1 MQRQRRYVNTDKI
14 LRRTMRPSY
23 MAGNAVQEQHLGELT
38 EELLSERAIREP
50 ILSPMI
56 REFAPGTSPL
66 FGPDPRIP
74 APVPSNNYKSAMY
87 PFVSQLASTKV
98 VPANPYRAF
107 LLIQNN
113 DVAANF
119 IFVNFG
125 ADASLTNALRIAG
138 NGGNLV
144 FSGGAK
150 GGSFC
155 PLEDVYIVGL
165 AAGSPCVVMEGL
177 SYTP

>member
-1 MQRQRRYVNTDKI
+1 
-14 LRRTMRPSY
+14 
-23 MAGNAVQEQHLGELT
+23 MAGNAVQEQHLGELP
-38 EELLSERAIREP
+38 EEFMSERAIREP
-50 ILSPMI
+50 IMSPMI

-66 FGPDPRIP
+66 VGPDPTIP

-87 PFVSQLASTKV
+87 PFISQLVSTKV

-107 LLIQNN
+107 LIVQNN

-138 NGGNLV
+138 GGNLV
-144 FSGGAK
+144 FEGGGK

-155 PLEDVYIVGL
+155 PPEDMYIIGL
-165 AAGSPCVVMEGL
+165 VAGSPCVVMEGL